1 MQRGLGGLVAAGV
14 AIAAACL
21 VPLSP
26 AHAEQHDGWCREG
39 EGQAVVVDPNPPVPF
54 GPALPVIIR
63 CIVLPGGPGATSEYP
78 QEGPFN
84 RASVLES
91 AGIPYRLNA
100 SGLVVDIAGHETPD
114 GYYWHYV
121 RGRDGAW
128 LGRDA
133 WDPEPVV
140 DTMVGIRL
148 TQREAAPVVVP
159 KLLPAPQPPPSD
171 EPSPGPSGGPSP
183 GPSGEP
189 SAGPSPGP
197 TGEPSAGPTGEP
209 SAGPTGEP
217 TAGPTA
223 APTGTPPGGPSTPPP
238 PQDPPR
244 PTDPSRQPPPT
255 TAPSEPRRTSP
266 GSPDRPSQ
274 PPTSDRT
281 TTPPEDDG
289 EDENT
294 VTPPTQ
300 DPDVTVSPSLDP
312 QDTTVVADASPS
324 PSRVWGKESSVRT
337 PNPTPAPEGT
347 APWAPWLVA
356 LAGLVLVGG
365 LGSGF
370 LGSRNATTPLD
381 LEDE

>member
-100 SGLVVDIAGHETPD
+100 GGLVVDIAGHETPD

-159 KLLPAPQPPPSD
+159 KLLPAPQA
-171 EPSPGPSGGPSP
+171 SPGG
-183 GPSGEP
+183 
-189 SAGPSPGP
+189 
-197 TGEPSAGPTGEP
+197 
-209 SAGPTGEP
+209 
-217 TAGPTA
+217 
-223 APTGTPPGGPSTPPP
+223 
-238 PQDPPR
+238 
-244 PTDPSRQPPPT
+244 
-255 TAPSEPRRTSP
+255 RR
-266 GSPDRPSQ
+266 
-274 PPTSDRT
+274 
-281 TTPPEDDG
+281 
-289 EDENT
+289 
-294 VTPPTQ
+294 
-300 DPDVTVSPSLDP
+300 
-312 QDTTVVADASPS
+312 
-324 PSRVWGKESSVRT
+324 
-337 PNPTPAPEGT
+337 
-347 APWAPWLVA
+347 
-356 LAGLVLVGG
+356 
-365 LGSGF
+365 
-370 LGSRNATTPLD
+370 
-381 LEDE
+381 